1 MSKILLA
8 LEILRKAKTE
18 INDLFNDPQHNQS
31 LLEINANLK
40 KVETRLEYMSAVLA
54 PAQKG
59 TTSKKPFP
67 PLKSFM
73 GQKLTANQPLKT
85 EDLTPSESRKKAFL
99 AKAHKLYDEIGNY
112 PPASILTNYRIKED
126 IILIRWVAK
135 QAGVKDFE
143 TRELTTDFIEEIQM
157 AVQLKNEEEE
167 TQAAVDFSI
176 NGTPD
181 PEIITLQD
189 GEEDMEPGIEQ
200 QDQKL
205 TKKTNK
211 KKLPPAE

>member
-85 EDLTPSESRKKAFL
+85 EDLISCMTRSAIIHRHPFLPIIASKK
-99 AKAHKLYDEIGNY
+99 
-112 PPASILTNYRIKED
+112 ILFSF
-126 IILIRWVAK
+126 
-135 QAGVKDFE
+135 AG
-143 TRELTTDFIEEIQM
+143 
-157 AVQLKNEEEE
+157 
-167 TQAAVDFSI
+167 
-176 NGTPD
+176 
-181 PEIITLQD
+181 
-189 GEEDMEPGIEQ
+189 
-200 QDQKL
+200 
-205 TKKTNK
+205 
-211 KKLPPAE
+211 

>member
-1 MSKILLA
+1 
-8 LEILRKAKTE
+8 
-18 INDLFNDPQHNQS
+18 
-31 LLEINANLK
+31 
-40 KVETRLEYMSAVLA
+40 
-54 PAQKG
+54 
-59 TTSKKPFP
+59 
-67 PLKSFM
+67 
-73 GQKLTANQPLKT
+73 
-85 EDLTPSESRKKAFL
+85 
-99 AKAHKLYDEIGNY
+99 
-112 PPASILTNYRIKED
+112 
-126 IILIRWVAK
+126 
-135 QAGVKDFE
+135 
-143 TRELTTDFIEEIQM
+143 M